1 MKRLAWGSAAPPSLL
16 QRSCDPLLSGERR
29 VRKTEARKGAGR
41 AQAGAGVQ
49 RRAPTA
55 DPGGTWGAT
64 PCLGE
69 QGVPVTLSWTCAPQT
84 HLPTANLGL
93 FLKCP
98 FLFFFF
104 FLPRLRVFF
113 VCYFLIFVFVFVY
126 FRI

>member
-1 MKRLAWGSAAPPSLL
+1 MKRLAWGSTAPPSLL

-29 VRKTEARKGAGR
+29 VRKTEARKGVGR
-41 AQAGAGVQ
+41 AQARAGVQ

-55 DPGGTWGAT
+55 DPGGKWGQ
-64 PCLGE
+64 GE

-98 FLFFFF
+98 FLFLFIFFF
-104 FLPRLRVFF
+104 PTAFEVFF
-113 VCYFLIFVFVFVY
+113 CV
-126 FRI
+126 